1 MINSYVFINALT
13 ISRVLFAIVIF
24 YLLST
29 NGNYIL
35 ALILFFAAGLSDYFD
50 GYLSRKYQK
59 SSQLGEILDPVA
71 DKILLIFVFFGLAI
85 NLSSYLIGFMGS
97 IIISR
102 EIWVS
107 ALRDFNS
114 RNNNLGATKV
124 TYLAKVKTTIQFF
137 TILVYL
143 IGLASNIMLLIIIAD
158 ILLILSSVITLYTGY
173 NYTLNTFNN

>member
-1 MINSYVFINALT
+1 
-13 ISRVLFAIVIF
+13 
-24 YLLST
+24 
-29 NGNYIL
+29 
-35 ALILFFAAGLSDYFD
+35 
-50 GYLSRKYQK
+50 
-59 SSQLGEILDPVA
+59 
-71 DKILLIFVFFGLAI
+71 
-85 NLSSYLIGFMGS
+85 MGS

-124 TYLAKVKTTIQFF
+124 TYLAKVKTTIQFL

-173 NYTLNTFNN
+173 KYTLNTFNN